1 MTDDRAAVSSADVAI
16 LERDV
21 DAWTRGRVREARE
34 RYRGE
39 GVPDVDRAR
48 RFLRLKSSQIEHII
62 DRAMAPTTCVDCKKI
77 TKGFARCYDC
87 NQLKRARDSAS
98 ADGGGRPPAPRRDDD
113 YKFKSAGG
121 GVKTAT
127 AIAEHFSR
135 ALSNSKI
142 NAQKINRVLESL
154 GWIARSPYDSG
165 GWESTRAGL
174 RNGASNHTAMSGVP
188 YVKFEERVLREP
200 ALRRALSE
208 LSAPMQATPTQ
219 TLTSTQ
225 MQTTNDAVERRVES
239 ECRCA
244 CGRCSI
250 LGKTQKY
257 KTRDGHYVRSRG
269 EVLIDNFLYSTRV
282 PHAYELELH
291 LAEGKVMTPDF
302 CCLTAK
308 GNVYIEF
315 WGLEGQPD
323 YDSCTDY
330 KKKLY
335 KEFELDLIDVYP
347 ENLDDLDAYLSR
359 KLAQYGVRTAY

>member
-1 MTDDRAAVSSADVAI
+1 MIDC
-16 LERDV
+16 
-21 DAWTRGRVREARE
+21 ARH
-34 RYRGE
+34 Y
-39 GVPDVDRAR
+39 
-48 RFLRLKSSQIEHII
+48 II
-62 DRAMAPTTCVDCKKI
+62 GMAPTTCADCGVP
-77 TKGFARCYDC
+77 TKGYARCFKC
-87 NQLKRARDSAS
+87 NEKLKRARESAS
-98 ADGGGRPPAPRRDDD
+98 AEDVRDRPPAPRRDDE

-135 ALSNSKI
+135 ELSNRTI
-142 NAQKINRVLESL
+142 TPQKINRVLESL
-154 GWIARSPYDSG
+154 GWIARSPYASG
-165 GWESTRAGL
+165 GWESTKTGL
-174 RNGASNHTAMSGVP
+174 RNGASNHTAQSGVP
-188 YVKFEERVLREP
+188 YVKFDERVLREP

-208 LSAPMQATPTQ
+208 LSAPMQATPKQTQ
-219 TLTSTQ
+219 APP
-225 MQTTNDAVERRVES
+225 TNDAVERRVES

-244 CGRCSI
+244 CGKCSLI
-250 LGKTQKY
+250 GKTQKY

-291 LAEGKVMTPDF
+291 LAENKVMTPDF

-323 YDSCTDY
+323 YDSCTEY

-335 KEFELDLIDVYP
+335 DEFELDRIDVYP
-347 ENLDDLDAYLSR
+347 DNLDDLDAFLSK